1 MEDVTLIEKVAH
13 LEERAKSNTR
23 RIAEH
28 DERIDSLEKTYSMLE
43 KMDYRMG
50 NVEATVEKMD
60 KKLDTKVEEDMKNKG
75 QKWDKLVDYIFYSIL
90 GVLLGFIAYKLGLN

>member
-1 MEDVTLIEKVAH
+1 MKDVTLIEKVAH